1 MSKAG
6 DDMEYLMTILRCAPV
21 ALQLAGGLVV
31 ITILSLS
38 GSITD
43 ILNHSKVI
51 ATIPNDKSP
60 RIYLNKELTRTS
72 VEKNCEQVF
81 SAIYIVLGTLG
92 AVWAGDTTASGFGD
106 MVVIAALAAFLWGIA
121 KLVSNCIA
129 KQNADRVRSIQRSEK
144 TKGVIAY
151 QKIHEDN

>member
-6 DDMEYLMTILRCAPV
+6 DDMEYLMTILRCTPV

-43 ILNHSKVI
+43 ILNHSKVM

-106 MVVIAALAAFLWGIA
+106 MVVIAALAASLWGVA

-129 KQNADRVRSIQRSEK
+129 KKNADCVRSIQRSEK

-151 QKIHEDN
+151 HKIHEDN

>member
-1 MSKAG
+1 M
-6 DDMEYLMTILRCAPV
+6 
-21 ALQLAGGLVV
+21 
-31 ITILSLS
+31 
-38 GSITD
+38 
-43 ILNHSKVI
+43 
-51 ATIPNDKSP
+51 
-60 RIYLNKELTRTS
+60 
-72 VEKNCEQVF
+72 EKNCEQVF

-92 AVWAGDTTASGFGD
+92 AVWAADTTASGFGD

-151 QKIHEDN
+151 EKIHEDN